1 MLRIFIFKRRTL
13 YIALTVLVLLVVGIL
28 AAVALSG
35 SDETFSETI
44 KYAHKNISAEQAKIL
59 MEKNPELVVFDV
71 RDEKEYLQGHL
82 PQATLISQKELK
94 KKATAFDETKIYM
107 IYAKNDK
114 TSAKAAEILSNN
126 GFSKVYVLN
135 GGIDQWPYEIE

>member
-1 MLRIFIFKRRTL
+1 MLRIFVFKRRTL
-13 YIALTVLVLLVVGIL
+13 YIALTVLLLLVIGI
-28 AAVALSG
+28 AAVIALSG

-44 KYAHKNISAEQAKIL
+44 KYAYKKISAEQAKVL
-59 MEKNPELVVFDV
+59 MEKNPDLMVFDV
-71 RDEKEYLQGHL
+71 RDEKDYLQGHL
-82 PQATLISQKELK
+82 PQAKLISQKELK
-94 KKATAFDETKIYM
+94 KRITAFDQEKIYM

-114 TSAKAAEILSNN
+114 TSAKAAEILSNS